1 MNEPAIVIDN
11 LRFAYPG
18 ATADHL
24 SIDHWSVACGTRVFL
39 RGASGSGKSTLLH
52 LLAGLRL
59 PNAGTI
65 KINGID
71 ITHLSTAQRDR
82 FRAQH
87 IGIIY
92 QQFNLIPY
100 LSVLDNVLL
109 APVLANKHDRGCR
122 QRATDLLQALNLT
135 PALFMQTAE
144 QLSIGQ
150 QQRVAIARALI
161 NRPSVLLADEPT
173 SALDQDNRNSFLQ
186 QLLTI
191 CAQEQTTLLFVSHDP
206 TLATHFD
213 QDLTLAQLNQTGVP
227 A

>member
-1 MNEPAIVIDN
+1 MNPAAIDIDN

-18 ATADHL
+18 AMAEHL
-24 SIDHWSVACGTRVFL
+24 SIDHWSIAHGARVFL

-59 PNAGTI
+59 PDAGTI
-65 KINGID
+65 RINGED
-71 ITHLSTAQRDR
+71 ITRLSTAQRDR

-109 APVLANKHDRGCR
+109 APVLAKQYDHDCR

-135 PALFMQTAE
+135 PSLFTQAAE

-161 NRPSVLLADEPT
+161 KRPALLLADEPT
-173 SALDQDNRNSFLQ
+173 SALDQANRDAFLR
-186 QLLTI
+186 QLLAI
-191 CAQEQTTLLFVSHDP
+191 CAHEHTTLLFVSHDA
-206 TLATHFD
+206 TLAPLFD
-213 QDLTLAQLNQTGVP
+213 QNIALDQLHQAGART
-227 A
+227 

>member
-1 MNEPAIVIDN
+1 MKQAIGIDH
-11 LRFAYPG
+11 LRFSYPE
-18 ATADHL
+18 APQAHL
-24 SIDHWSVACGTRVFL
+24 QIDHWSVTAGTRVFL
-39 RGASGSGKSTLLH
+39 RGASGTGKSTLLH

-59 PNAGTI
+59 PDSGAVR
-65 KINGID
+65 INSED
-71 ITHLSTAQRDR
+71 ITRLSTAQRDR

-109 APVLANKHDRGCR
+109 APALAKKLAPDSR
-122 QRATDLLQALNLT
+122 QRATDLLQALNLS
-135 PALFMQTAE
+135 PDLFTQPAE

-161 NRPSVLLADEPT
+161 NRPTLLLADEPT
-173 SALDQDNRNSFLQ
+173 SALDQDNRDAFLQ
-186 QLLTI
+186 QLLAI
-191 CAQEQTTLLFVSHDP
+191 CAQEHTTLLFVSHDA
-206 TLATHFD
+206 TLAQYFD
-213 QDLTLAQLNQTGVP
+213 QTLTLEQLNQTGER

>member
-1 MNEPAIVIDN
+1 MKQESIAIDN

-18 ATADHL
+18 ATAEHL
-24 SIDHWSVACGTRVFL
+24 SIDHWSIACGARVFL
-39 RGASGSGKSTLLH
+39 RGASGTGKSTLLH

-59 PNAGTI
+59 PDSGI
-65 KINGID
+65 IRINNED
-71 ITHLSTAQRDR
+71 ITRLSTAQRDR

-109 APVLANKHDRGCR
+109 APVLAKKYDSDCR
-122 QRATDLLQALNLT
+122 QRATDLLQALNLN
-135 PALFMQTAE
+135 PALFTQAAE

-161 NRPSVLLADEPT
+161 NRPTLLLADEPT
-173 SALDQDNRNSFLQ
+173 SALDQDNRDAFLQ
-186 QLLTI
+186 QLLAI
-191 CAQEQTTLLFVSHDP
+191 CAQEHTTLLFVSHDA
-206 TLATHFD
+206 TLAPLFD
-213 QDLTLAQLNQTGVP
+213 QNIALDQLNQAGTRT
-227 A
+227 